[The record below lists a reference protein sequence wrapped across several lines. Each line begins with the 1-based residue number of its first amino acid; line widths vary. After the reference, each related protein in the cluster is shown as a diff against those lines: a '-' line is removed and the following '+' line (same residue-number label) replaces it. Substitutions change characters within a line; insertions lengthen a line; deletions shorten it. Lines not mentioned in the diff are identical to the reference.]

1 MGGIVKAIIS
11 KQKAMKKKIIIVSHT
26 MRLGGVETSL
36 IGLLH
41 SFDYSKYEVDLFLY
55 LQDGEFMEYIPKEVN
70 LLSQKKSYSSLLLP
84 FSKNSF
90 FIKLAKVAAKVYTLL
105 YNKRNKISGES
116 FIYMTR
122 LHRIAHV
129 FLPTI
134 NKKEYDL
141 GISFLTPHY
150 TLAKKLKTKKK
161 IAWIH
166 TDYSKYAL
174 DLKNE
179 EKMWQSFE
187 YIASIGEDSAKTF
200 KQIFPNLA
208 NKVML
213 IENILPKEFVF
224 QRSNAFEVNFEIE
237 CINLCS
243 VGRFTYQKNFDSVPE
258 ITRYLLDNQIRVK
271 WYLIGY
277 GGDEDLIK
285 AKIKEY
291 SVKENVIILGKKAN
305 PYPYIKACDIY
316 VQPSRYEGKAVTVR
330 ETQTLAKPVVI
341 THFDSA
347 NSQLNDGIDGVIL
360 PMKTKAFAEELK
372 CFIQDTE
379 LQEKLIQ
386 NCQNRDFS
394 NQKEIDKIYKL
405 IP

>member
-1 MGGIVKAIIS
+1 
-11 KQKAMKKKIIIVSHT
+11 MKKKIIIVSHA

-41 SFDYSKYEVDLFLY
+41 SFDYSKWEVDLFLY
-55 LQDGEFMEYIPKEVN
+55 LHDGEFMEYIPKEVN
-70 LLSQKKSYSSLLLP
+70 LLSQQKTYASLILP
-84 FSKNSF
+84 FRQNSF
-90 FIKLAKVAAKVYTLL
+90 FIMVAKATAKIFTLL
-105 YNKRNKISGES
+105 YNKRNKITGES
-116 FIYMTR
+116 FIYMTNI
-122 LHRIAHV
+122 HRIAHN

-141 GISFLTPHY
+141 GISFLTPHF
-150 TLAKKLKTKKK
+150 TIANKVKTKRK

-174 DLKNE
+174 DCMNE
-179 EKMWQSFE
+179 LKMWQSFD

-200 KQIFPNLA
+200 SQIFPKLA
-208 NKVML
+208 DKVMV
-213 IENILPKEFVF
+213 IENILPKEFVL
-224 QRSNAFEVNFEIE
+224 QRSIAFEVNFEKE
-237 CINLCS
+237 CVNLCS

-258 ITRYLLDNQIRVK
+258 ITRYLLNQQVNVK

-291 SVKENVIILGKKAN
+291 NVEEQVIILGKKAN

-330 ETQTLAKPVVI
+330 EAQTLAKPVVI
-341 THFDSA
+341 TNFSSA
-347 NSQLNDGIDGVIL
+347 NSQLKNGIDGVIL
-360 PMKTKAFAEELK
+360 PLETLSLAEKLK
-372 CFIQDTE
+372 NFIKDTE
-379 LQEKLIQ
+379 LQEKLIN
-386 NCQNRDFS
+386 NCLNADFS